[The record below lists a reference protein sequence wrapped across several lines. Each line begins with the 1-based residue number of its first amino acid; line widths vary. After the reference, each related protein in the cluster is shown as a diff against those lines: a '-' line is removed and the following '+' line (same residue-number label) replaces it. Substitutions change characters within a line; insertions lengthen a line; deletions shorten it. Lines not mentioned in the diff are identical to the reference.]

1 MSSRQE
7 PIAQMIVAANQ
18 KVCNA
23 VLERI
28 KTMYNNLIDYDY
40 LIVTGGTGAAWFDII
55 RDHFK
60 GMETLKV
67 IAANQNDMLPY
78 IYSNV
83 RGYYLFLVGALRKA
97 AKTNAN

>member
-40 LIVTGGTGAAWFDII
+40 LIVTGGTAPHGS
-55 RDHFK
+55 
-60 GMETLKV
+60 TLSATISREWK
-67 IAANQNDMLPY
+67 
-78 IYSNV
+78 
-83 RGYYLFLVGALRKA
+83 R
-97 AKTNAN
+97 